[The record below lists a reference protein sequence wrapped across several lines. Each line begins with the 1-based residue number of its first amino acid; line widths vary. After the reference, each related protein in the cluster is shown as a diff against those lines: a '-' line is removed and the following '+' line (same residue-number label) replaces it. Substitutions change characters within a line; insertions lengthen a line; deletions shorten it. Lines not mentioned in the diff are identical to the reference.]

1 MLNKVHAEEA
11 EFEDAATLLFNITT
25 CASQTV
31 SIIDTNPTRFVN
43 AFTQLDRG
51 CQKEAVAHAG

>member
-11 EFEDAATLLFNITT
+11 EDAATLLFNITT

-31 SIIDTNPTRFVN
+31 SIDTNPTRFVN